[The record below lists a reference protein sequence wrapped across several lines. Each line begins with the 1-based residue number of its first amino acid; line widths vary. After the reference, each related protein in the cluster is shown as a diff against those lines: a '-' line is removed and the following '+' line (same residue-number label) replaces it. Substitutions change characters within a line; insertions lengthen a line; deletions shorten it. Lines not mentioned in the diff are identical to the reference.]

1 MVIIHS
7 LSNCFQVA
15 KFGWTQ
21 TEHVAQP
28 ETGENPVFSLARL
41 HVTCAC
47 LRDNPDNH
55 QLRIK
60 PDFCVSSHRKK
71 LFLDELTWQL
81 KNGDFRSNFESSMS

>member
-21 TEHVAQP
+21 TEHVAQQ

-41 HVTCAC
+41 HVTYAY
-47 LRDNPDNH
+47 LRDNHDN
-55 QLRIK
+55 LNLSWYKTR
-60 PDFCVSSHRKK
+60 
-71 LFLDELTWQL
+71 FLCFPTEE
-81 KNGDFRSNFESSMS
+81 KNSFLIN